1 MKKALFLFLFIVVYN
16 QICLAQNDN
25 ILSKKGMIVLE
36 DNKHIPYT
44 NVKLINANFQYID
57 QNGAEK
63 EIPFKEVMYVEDEQN
78 SKVFTN
84 KAVVERFRIKEEKR
98 LEEEKQLA
106 IERNLK
112 KQEERALREEESKL
126 KLVPDGIYYTKE
138 DFLNGKPNS
147 LEVLIPKGLVGFE
160 KPELSGIPD
169 ACFFYSKQEDKKI
182 KKVFAIS
189 YQGHLYFQIQA
200 ILNNRNKTDR
210 AQSNDFP
217 NSFSRVIIGGE
228 NYYYLEAD
236 LANQWAQVAAI
247 GAAGV
252 VIGGAISNSM
262 ITGKGIV
269 WDTKNKEFNIF
280 KNCKDYNEFI
290 KNIYPEGIQSCE
302 EHQPDILKIREAI
315 EKIK

>member
-1 MKKALFLFLFIVVYN
+1 MKKALFFFLFIVVYN

-112 KQEERALREEESKL
+112 KQEERARREEESKL

-147 LEVLIPKGLVGFE
+147 LEVLIPKGLVGFFP
-160 KPELSGIPD
+160 KRSFIFSN
-169 ACFFYSKQEDKKI
+169 CFFRSSSGVI
-182 KKVFAIS
+182 FCC
-189 YQGHLYFQIQA
+189 G
-200 ILNNRNKTDR
+200 
-210 AQSNDFP
+210 
-217 NSFSRVIIGGE
+217 FSDEELFSV
-228 NYYYLEAD
+228 L
-236 LANQWAQVAAI
+236 
-247 GAAGV
+247 
-252 VIGGAISNSM
+252 
-262 ITGKGIV
+262 
-269 WDTKNKEFNIF
+269 IF
-280 KNCKDYNEFI
+280 SVQC
-290 KNIYPEGIQSCE
+290 
-302 EHQPDILKIREAI
+302 
-315 EKIK
+315 